1 MTVTVLRTHT
11 PRNVRPLGPSA
22 PRRRRATPPAEVTL
36 TIGVTLAGD
45 RPHRDALDFIDG
57 LNRLAEGVGATLN
70 IASVPA
76 ARPAVSLVRRAETG
90 EPVETGE
97 PAEIELHPGTR
108 VVRRH
113 GVPISLTRVE
123 YDLLAFLVDHPQQV
137 FTRRQLLSHIWGDDG
152 NSRRTVDVHVSR
164 LRSKLGADLVA
175 TTRGVGYRLAERAPI
190 RVIHHH
196 QFGDGDR
203 YEQ

>member
-1 MTVTVLRTHT
+1 MSVTVLRTHT
-11 PRNVRPLGPSA
+11 PRPYGH
-22 PRRRRATPPAEVTL
+22 PRTRRDSTRPAELPVTVTL
-36 TIGVTLAGD
+36 TIGVTLTGD

-57 LNRLAEGVGATLN
+57 LNRLAEGVGARLS
-70 IASVPA
+70 IASAPA
-76 ARPAVSLVRRAETG
+76 PKPPVSLVRPAGPAE
-90 EPVETGE
+90 PGE
-97 PAEIELHPGTR
+97 PAEIEMHPGTR

-113 GVPISLTRVE
+113 GAPIALTRVE

-137 FTRRQLLSHIWGDDG
+137 FTRRQLLSQIWGDDG

-175 TTRGVGYRLAERAPI
+175 TTRGVGYRLAEHAPI